1 MRKPESVSVY
11 GCILVLTILIVG
23 VVDSYAQGKAVI
35 KRLGISNGLS
45 NNSVRC
51 IYQDKKGFIWFAT
64 YDGLNRYDGREFRV
78 FRNKID
84 DSTSLPHNYIYT
96 LQEDAN
102 QQLWVGTGQGLAIYD
117 PTMQRFSRV
126 YYLRGNSTK
135 PQPVN
140 FSLYSIKPDAAGNMY
155 GGTNGYGLLV
165 RRKGETVCRV
175 IACDIAGKRISDY
188 SVSGIVVGNN
198 TVMAFVS
205 GQGLYRL
212 DHASGVLQPVN
223 TEVRFANCI
232 YGDESGMI
240 WVGAENG
247 LYQYSVKENKYLSHF
262 SDKPGELSD
271 NNVTSITRDKNRN
284 LWVGT
289 DRGGISIFTNEHKFT
304 YLSAGDGAD
313 KLSSESVFSLLR
325 DREERIWI
333 GTIKG
338 GCNVIDEQMARFT
351 TITRD
356 PFSSATIPVST
367 IYSFC
372 ETKDK
377 DLLIGTDGGG
387 LSVWNRRLNRF
398 TNYSHQTGNPGSLS
412 HNAVIKILEDHEGKI
427 WVATYGGGINLFSK
441 STGTFSTYPCIDE
454 SNGYENRFI
463 SLLYEDRQH
472 TIWAST
478 FNDGQLYRFDR
489 ASSRFIQFKDRL
501 LSNMVSMLEDRDGN
515 LWAGNSG
522 GLFRIDR
529 SGKQHQ
535 QFELGK
541 PVRAI
546 YEDRTGHFWL
556 GTEGGGLLLFDR
568 QKGVVVQ
575 RFSDADGLCNN
586 GVLNIREDSAGQLW
600 MSTFNGLSC
609 FNYQTK
615 IFKNYYQSDG
625 LQSNQFTYNAAIQL
639 STGELVFGG
648 INGFSLFK
656 PEQILP
662 RHTMPPVFITNMLV
676 NSQPLSVVSEFIH
689 SVNDAGIVE
698 LQVPFNQAVF
708 TFSFNALEFTSPE
721 KINYAYYLE
730 GWDKNWNYSGNI
742 NTINYNNLSEGTY
755 TLRLKSTNVNGQWS
769 EQETRL
775 RLVILPP
782 WYRSWWAYLIY
793 ILATGTLIWVYMR
806 YRTQKA
812 QLTYKM
818 KLTELNAE
826 KEKEINE
833 KRQSFFTNITHE
845 FRTPLTLIINPLK
858 DLVNGKQKA
867 EKGDIELVYR
877 NARRLLSL
885 VDQLLLFRKTESE
898 TGNLQLTKLDMRQM
912 AEETFSFF
920 IQQARAKH
928 IQYSFDCSV
937 QLPEIYG
944 DREKLQIV
952 FYNLLS
958 NALKYTPD
966 HGQISFRIW
975 DEGNRVLAEVA
986 DSGPGIPPDTGSRLF
1001 EKFYQVN
1008 KKEAKAKAGF
1018 GIGLYLVKQL
1028 VDEHKGQLWYE
1039 TEVGKGT
1046 RFKLA
1051 FLSGHQHFGD
1061 LPVYESGDTGSHEL
1075 LDEIIAGEESI
1086 PLLKPQTDGLE
1097 SVVSEKHSILI
1108 TDDNPQMRNYLVQ
1121 VFSQDF
1127 IVYEAGSGDEAF
1139 KVAGEIMPDVII
1151 SDVVME
1157 NGTGIEFCRQIKERT
1172 DLSHIPFVLIT
1183 GSFSPESKLK
1193 GIEAGADDYITKPFE
1208 KDMLVARVQSLIK
1221 KQQNLQKYFYNE
1233 ITHQQN
1239 TLNISAEYKEF
1250 LEACIAAVERNLDKD
1265 DFNIQVLAQDMGMS
1279 HSKLYKKIK
1288 TISGQSANAFIRYIR
1303 LRKAAELFINS
1314 DYNINE
1320 TAFYVGIK
1328 DIKYFREQFTR
1339 TFGMKPSAYIEKYR
1353 KVHGRN
1359 YKLNDK
1365 LTRENE

>member
-1 MRKPESVSVY
+1 MECSGKLPHKAFVIIL
-11 GCILVLTILIVG
+11 CILLMG
-23 VVDSYAQGKAVI
+23 AGDACAQGKTMI
-35 KRLGISNGLS
+35 KRLGITDGLS

-51 IYQDKKGFIWFAT
+51 IYQDKRGFIWFAT
-64 YDGLNRYDGREFRV
+64 YDGLNRFDGREFRV
-78 FRNKID
+78 YRNKIG
-84 DSTSLPHNYIYT
+84 DSTSLPHNYIYS
-96 LQEDAN
+96 LQEDAAK
-102 QQLWVGTGQGLAIYD
+102 QLWVGTGQGLAIFD
-117 PTMQRFSRV
+117 PALERFSRV
-126 YYLRGNSTK
+126 YYMREQGGR
-135 PQPVN
+135 PQLID
-140 FSLYSIKPDAAGNMY
+140 FSLYCIKPDAAGNMY

-165 RRKGETVCRV
+165 RRKGETICRV
-175 IACDIAGKRISDY
+175 IPCQSGTKRISEY
-188 SVSGIVVGNN
+188 SVSDIVVENN
-198 TVMAFVS
+198 SVLAFIS
-205 GQGLYRL
+205 GQGLFRL
-212 DHASGVLQPVN
+212 DPSSQVLLPVN
-223 TEVRFANCI
+223 TDVRFANCLSP
-232 YGDESGMI
+232 DQSGTI
-240 WVGAENG
+240 WVGSENG
-247 LYQYSVKENKYLSHF
+247 LYQYSANTNKYLLHF
-262 SDKPGELSD
+262 TGKPGELSD
-271 NNVTSITRDKNRN
+271 NNVTSITSDKDKN
-284 LWVGT
+284 LWIGT
-289 DRGGISIFTNEHKFT
+289 DRGGITIYTPDKRFM
-304 YLSAGDGAD
+304 YVAAGDGAD

-325 DREERIWI
+325 DKEERIWI

-338 GCNVIDEQMARFT
+338 GCNVIDRQMPRFT
-351 TITRD
+351 TIVRD
-356 PFSSATIPVST
+356 PFSANTIPVST

-372 ETKDK
+372 ETTDH

-387 LSVWNRRLNRF
+387 LSVWNRSTNRF
-398 TNYSHQTGNPGSLS
+398 TNYSHQSGNPSSLS
-412 HNAVIKILEDHEGKI
+412 HNAVIKMLQDHEGRV
-427 WVATYGGGINLFSK
+427 WVATFGGGINLFNK
-441 STGTFSTYPCIDE
+441 STGQFRTYPCIDE
-454 SNGYENRFI
+454 TNKYENRFI
-463 SLLYEDRQH
+463 SLLYEDRQQ

-478 FNDGQLYRFDR
+478 FNDGQLYRFDK
-489 ASSRFIQFKDRL
+489 AGNLFVQLNDRL
-501 LSNMVSMLEDRDGN
+501 LSNMVSMLEDREGN
-515 LWAGNSG
+515 LWAGNSNR
-522 GLFRIDR
+522 LFRIDR
-529 SGKQHQ
+529 KGNKHLQY
-535 QFELGK
+535 EIGK

-546 YEDRTGHFWL
+546 YEDRTGQLWL

-568 QKGVVVQ
+568 KAGTVLQ
-575 RFSDADGLCNN
+575 RFSDAEGLCNN
-586 GVLNIREDSAGQLW
+586 GVLNIREDSTGQLW

-609 FNYQTK
+609 FNYKTK
-615 IFKNYYQSDG
+615 QFKNYYQSDG

-639 STGELVFGG
+639 RSGELVFGG
-648 INGFSLFK
+648 INGFSLFR
-656 PEQILP
+656 PEDILP
-662 RHTMPPVFITNMLV
+662 RHFMPPVFITKMLI
-676 NSQPLSVVSEFIH
+676 NSQPVSAVSEY
-689 SVNDAGIVE
+689 VRTAGDTGIAA
-698 LQVPFNQAVF
+698 LRVPYNEAVF
-708 TFSFNALEFTSPE
+708 TFSFNALEYTSPE

-755 TLRLKSTNVNGQWS
+755 TLHLKSTNVNGQWN

-775 RLVILPP
+775 RLLVLPP
-782 WYRSWWAYLIY
+782 WYRSWWAYIIY
-793 ILATGTLIWVYMR
+793 IMAAGSLIWLYLR
-806 YRTQKA
+806 YRSQQAHLK
-812 QLTYKM
+812 YKM

-867 EKGDIELVYR
+867 EQGDMELVYR

-898 TGNLQLTKLDMRQM
+898 TGNLQLSKLDIRQM
-912 AEETFSFF
+912 GEETYSFF

-928 IQYSFDCSV
+928 IRFSFDCPV
-937 QLPEIYG
+937 NVPDLYG

-958 NALKYTPD
+958 NALKYTPEL
-966 HGQISFRIW
+966 GEISFRIW

-986 DSGPGIPPDTGSRLF
+986 DSGPGIPPETGSRLF

-1008 KKEAKAKAGF
+1008 KKEVKAKAGF

-1028 VDEHKGQLWYE
+1028 VEEHKGQIWYE
-1039 TEVGKGT
+1039 TEAGKGT
-1046 RFKLA
+1046 RFILA
-1051 FLSGHQHFGD
+1051 LQSGHQHFGD
-1061 LPVYESGDTGSHEL
+1061 MPVQEFGTTTSHEL
-1075 LDEIIAGEESI
+1075 LDEIVAGEETM
-1086 PLLKPQTDGLE
+1086 PLLKLQTDGLE

-1121 VFSQDF
+1121 VFNQDF
-1127 IVYEAGSGDEAF
+1127 IVYEAGSGEEAF
-1139 KVAGEIMPDVII
+1139 KVAGESMPDIII

-1157 NGTGIEFCRQIKERT
+1157 NGSGIELCRQIKERA

-1183 GSFSPESKLK
+1183 GSYSPESKLK

-1233 ITHQQN
+1233 ITHQQH

-1288 TISGQSANAFIRYIR
+1288 TISGQSANSFIRYIR
-1303 LRKAAELFINS
+1303 LRKAAELFINA

-1359 YKLNDK
+1359 FKLNDK
-1365 LTRENE
+1365 LTRDPE

>member
-1 MRKPESVSVY
+1 MQRSEILPLKVFVIIL
-11 GCILVLTILIVG
+11 CILFMGAGNTF
-23 VVDSYAQGKAVI
+23 AQGRSVI
-35 KRLGISNGLS
+35 KRLGITDGLS

-51 IYQDKKGFIWFAT
+51 IYQDKRGFMWFAT
-64 YDGLNRYDGREFRV
+64 YDGLNRFDGREFRV
-78 FRNKID
+78 YRNKIG

-96 LQEDAN
+96 LQEDAAK
-102 QQLWVGTGQGLAIYD
+102 QLWVGTGQGLSIFD
-117 PTMQRFSRV
+117 PALERFSRV
-126 YYLRGNSTK
+126 YYIREQGSS
-135 PQPVN
+135 PQLID
-140 FSLYSIKPDAAGNMY
+140 FSLYCIKPDAAGNMY
-155 GGTNGYGLLV
+155 GGTNGFGLLV
-165 RRKGETVCRV
+165 RKKGESICRV
-175 IACDIAGKRISDY
+175 IPCMIGGKRISGY
-188 SVSGIVVGNN
+188 SVSDIVITPNSVL
-198 TVMAFVS
+198 AFVS
-205 GQGLYRL
+205 GQGLFRL
-212 DHASGVLQPVN
+212 DHATQVLLPLN
-223 TEVRFANCI
+223 NEVRFANCLRP
-232 YGDESGMI
+232 DQSGTI
-240 WVGAENG
+240 WVGSENG
-247 LYQYSVKENKYLSHF
+247 LYQYSEKASKYLLHF
-262 SDKPGELSD
+262 TGKPGELSD
-271 NNVTSITRDKNRN
+271 NNVTSITTDKDNN
-284 LWVGT
+284 LWIGT
-289 DRGGISIFTNEHKFT
+289 DRGGITIYTTDKRFM
-304 YLSAGDGAD
+304 YVAAGEGAD

-325 DREERIWI
+325 DKEERIWI

-338 GCNVIDEQMARFT
+338 GCNVIDKQMARFT
-351 TITRD
+351 TIIRD
-356 PFSSATIPVST
+356 PFSANTIPVST

-387 LSVWNRRLNRF
+387 LSVWNRSTNRF
-398 TNYSHQTGNPGSLS
+398 LNYNHQSGNPNSLS
-412 HNAVIKILEDHEGKI
+412 HNAVIKMLEDHEGRL
-427 WVATYGGGINLFSK
+427 WVGTFGGGINLFNK
-441 STGTFSTYPCIDE
+441 SGGQFKPYPCIDE
-454 SNGYENRFI
+454 DNNYENRFI
-463 SLLYEDRQH
+463 SLLYEDRQQ

-478 FNDGQLYRFDR
+478 FNDGLLYRFDR
-489 ASSRFIQFKDRL
+489 AANRFVQLHDRQ
-501 LSNMVSMLEDRDGN
+501 LSNMVSMLEDRSGN
-515 LWAGNSG
+515 LWAGNSNR
-522 GLFRIDR
+522 LFLIDR
-529 SGKQHQ
+529 TGNKHKQY
-535 QFELGK
+535 EIGK

-546 YEDRTGHFWL
+546 YEDRTGQLWL

-568 QKGVVVQ
+568 QTGKVIQ

-586 GVLNIREDSAGQLW
+586 GVLNIREDSTGQLW

-609 FNYQTK
+609 FNYKTK
-615 IFKNYYQSDG
+615 QFKNYYQSDG

-648 INGFSLFK
+648 INGFSLFR
-656 PEQILP
+656 PEEILP
-662 RHTMPPVFITNMLV
+662 RHYMPPVFITNMLI
-676 NSQPLSVVSEFIH
+676 NSKPVSAVSEYVR
-689 SVNDAGIVE
+689 SAGDMGIAA
-698 LQVPFNQAVF
+698 LKVPYNEAVF

-755 TLRLKSTNVNGQWS
+755 TLHLKSTNVNGQWN

-793 ILATGTLIWVYMR
+793 IIAAGSLIWLYLR
-806 YRTQKA
+806 YRSQQSRLK
-812 QLTYKM
+812 YKM

-867 EKGDIELVYR
+867 EQGDMELVYR

-898 TGNLQLTKLDMRQM
+898 TGNLQVAKLDMRQM
-912 AEETFSFF
+912 GEETYSFF

-928 IQYSFDCSV
+928 IRYSFDCPES
-937 QLPEIYG
+937 LPEVYG

-966 HGQISFRIW
+966 HGAISFRIW

-986 DSGPGIPPDTGSRLF
+986 DSGPGIPPETGSRLF

-1028 VDEHKGQLWYE
+1028 VEEHKGLIWYE
-1039 TEVGKGT
+1039 SETGKGT
-1046 RFKLA
+1046 RFRVS
-1051 FLSGHQHFGD
+1051 FQTGHQHFGNI
-1061 LPVYESGDTGSHEL
+1061 PVQETSNAASHEL
-1075 LDEIIAGEESI
+1075 LDEIIAGEEAI
-1086 PLLKPQTDGLE
+1086 PVLKLQTDGLE

-1108 TDDNPQMRNYLVQ
+1108 TDDNPQMRSYLVQ
-1121 VFSQDF
+1121 VFNQDF
-1127 IVYEAGSGDEAF
+1127 IVYEAGSGEEAF
-1139 KVAGEIMPDVII
+1139 KVAGECKPDIII

-1157 NGTGIEFCRQIKERT
+1157 TISGIELCRQVKERA

-1183 GSFSPESKLK
+1183 GSYSPESKLK

-1208 KDMLVARVQSLIK
+1208 KDMLVARVLSLIK

-1233 ITHQQN
+1233 ITHQQH

-1288 TISGQSANAFIRYIR
+1288 TISGQSANSFIRYIR

-1359 YKLNDK
+1359 FKLNDK